1 MLNKFFLLLLIIAVL
16 VGITAYMDQDVRN
29 WILKSTGQAASK
41 SKVYK
46 WRDSNGVWQISNTP
60 PADGTPYTEQE
71 YLHNTNVV
79 PALPETE

>member
-1 MLNKFFLLLLIIAVL
+1 MLRKLILFLFIIAVI
-16 VGITAYMDQDVRN
+16 VGITAYMDKDVRD
-29 WILKSTGQAASK
+29 WILQTSGQAPGK

-46 WRDSNGVWQISNTP
+46 WRDSNGVWQISNSP

-71 YLHNTNVV
+71 YLHDTNVV